1 MTACF
6 TCDGPG
12 CKAHG
17 KQGTI
22 TGGVPD
28 GWGVVFDVVQV
39 TETIK
44 GRETTRGQTH
54 TRHYCPAC
62 REKRAGERTKESRK

>member
-12 CKAHG
+12 CSAHG

-22 TGGVPD
+22 TGGVTK
-28 GWGVVFDVVQV
+28 GWQIKFEVVQPPDPKA
-39 TETIK
+39 K
-44 GRETTRGQTH
+44 GETH
-54 TRHYCPAC
+54 TRHFCPDC
-62 REKRAGERTKESRK
+62 RTDGRGPKGKT